1 VSNIDFYHSS
11 PALAANHVMTGTHD
25 YRAAQQMF
33 RERLT
38 TIDRDEP
45 IEPRRRRQ
53 VLIGELYDGLTRDY
67 RVNSR
72 KSLDAVES
80 RWRQHLSKL
89 FADMPV
95 RNLSHDMLN
104 KYIDRRQAENAAN
117 ATINREL
124 AVLKTMLRLGSL
136 KHKLT
141 MPIFPHLDETKNVRR
156 GFIEQ
161 ADFDRLRALTGV
173 LWQRLFLEMAFQY
186 GWRKQE
192 LLGLRVR
199 QVNVRTGLIR
209 LDVDTTKNGEGREV
223 TMTSTIRELVT
234 QAVVG
239 KQPEDYLLT
248 RSHGTPV
255 KDFSRGWKKLCHK
268 AGLDG
273 LHIHDFRRSAARE
286 LRKAGVPE
294 STIMDIGGW
303 KTREMF
309 KRYAITDSKDIA
321 AAIAK
326 RERAQAENS
335 HDFSHDSHSDA
346 SVKAESTTG
355 TIN

>member
-1 VSNIDFYHSS
+1 
-11 PALAANHVMTGTHD
+11 
-25 YRAAQQMF
+25 
-33 RERLT
+33 
-38 TIDRDEP
+38 
-45 IEPRRRRQ
+45 
-53 VLIGELYDGLTRDY
+53 
-67 RVNSR
+67 
-72 KSLDAVES
+72 
-80 RWRQHLSKL
+80 
-89 FADMPV
+89 
-95 RNLSHDMLN
+95 MLN
-104 KYIDRRQAENAAN
+104 KYIDSRQAENAAN

-124 AVLKTMLRLGSL
+124 AALKTMLRLGSL

-209 LDVDTTKNGEGREV
+209 LDVGTTKNGEGREV
-223 TMTSTIRELVT
+223 TMTSAIRELVRR
-234 QAVVG
+234 AVIG

-248 RSHGTPV
+248 RSDGKAV
-255 KDFSRGWKKLCHK
+255 KDFRRGWNKLCHR

-335 HDFSHDSHSDA
+335 HDFSHDAPSETPA
-346 SVKAESTTG
+346 KVESIVRP
-355 TIN
+355 IN